1 MFCFCDTC
9 ASEGCEFSLSPK
21 RTAVLYGDKIP
32 AAGRGMSALLFQH
45 KQRKKL
51 NMIDLKDFKTGLRD
65 IRSRIGSSLEEEKE
79 RIESQ
84 RLLGPSMSLCVWVWV
99 GVWETNW
106 TLTQSNQFFVF
117 YFQLSL
123 CGDMI
128 NCTIRLV

>member
-1 MFCFCDTC
+1 M
-9 ASEGCEFSLSPK
+9 
-21 RTAVLYGDKIP
+21 P
-32 AAGRGMSALLFQH
+32 AAGRGVSALLFQQ

-51 NMIDLKDFKTGLRD
+51 NMIDLKDLKTGLGE

-84 RLLGPSMSLCVWVWV
+84 RLLGWPSKSLCVWVWV

-106 TLTQSNQFFVF
+106 TLTQPNKFFIF
-117 YFQLSL
+117 SFQLSL